1 MSSARRFP
9 ILAGERG
16 EGGRRSI
23 PWGLI
28 EPQEAQA
35 RHNHDQSLRRLA
47 ERGGLD
53 IMEAYAILRG
63 LEWRD
68 VRRLDPKWVRAEVDR
83 MVEEYEM
90 PERLK
95 AYRDEL
101 VAWCRDMIAGADHK
115 LVEMTYQ
122 AVIEHIED

>member
-1 MSSARRFP
+1 MDARRFP
-9 ILAGERG
+9 IMAGERG

-23 PWGLI
+23 PWALI
-28 EPQEAQA
+28 EPQEPQA
-35 RHNHDQSLRRLA
+35 RRNHGQSLQRLA

-53 IMEAYAILRG
+53 IVEAYAVLRG

-68 VRRLDPKWVRAEVDR
+68 VRRLDPKWVRSEVDR

-90 PERLK
+90 PAKLK

-101 VAWCRDMIAGADHK
+101 VAWCRDMIANADHK
-115 LVEMTYQ
+115 LVELTYQ
-122 AVIEHIED
+122 AVIEHVEG